1 MRSNYSSEQTGHRL
15 PVNLNRRVANN
26 GFFTLIELLVVI
38 AIIAILASMLLPALA
53 KAREKGK
60 SISCMS
66 NLKQWGLAMQLYSG
80 SYNDYYPTELAGSSR
95 WFNVLNLDVRT
106 TLPHVCPSQ
115 IIHGV
120 IDYGWN
126 YSGAAGT
133 AADANTNPGWEAKV
147 GMGNASTGTDTRGG
161 NVKAGQVATPSNML
175 VIADRRDYYAATDN
189 YMGFIGPY
197 QENDP
202 SSKWMPLSPHNYRT
216 NLLHLDGHCVSML
229 RYDVVKTANRPM
241 WTRAKD

>member
-1 MRSNYSSEQTGHRL
+1 MKQGKYHKSLTG
-15 PVNLNRRVANN
+15 NM
-26 GFFTLIELLVVI
+26 FTLIELLVVI
-38 AIIAILASMLLPALA
+38 SIITILVSMLLPALG
-53 KAREKGK
+53 KAREKSR

-80 SYNDYYPTELAGSSR
+80 SYNDYYPTLLAGSSR

-126 YSGAAGT
+126 YSGVAGSQ
-133 AADANTNPGWEAKV
+133 ADANTNPGWEAKV

-175 VIADRRDYYAATDN
+175 VIADRRDYVATDKDG
-189 YMGFIGPY
+189 GFIGPY
-197 QENDP
+197 QA
-202 SSKWMPLSPHNYRT
+202 SLTSGYMPLSPHINRT
-216 NLLHLDGHCVSML
+216 NLLHLDGHCASML
-229 RYDVVKTANRPM
+229 RSDVVNNRSM
-241 WTRAKD
+241 WTRVKD